1 MIRPIVLSVVF
12 VIGILFSI
20 YEVFVEFKSLKDKK
34 SGIISYK
41 IKYFSLW
48 IVVYLYLVYTQ
59 IADLE

>member
-41 IKYFSLW
+41 IKYFSFW